1 MWCDS
6 IDSLVRKVGCCHQ
19 VRVFDAKLKMGRCF
33 TNWRWITVSERS
45 MWMCIAVTW
54 KKYKTALSLKT
65 DTELRRNCHKATTS
79 PYAQMMLWQCPTTP
93 CDSLVYFYHSNCI
106 ENATFM
112 TYNLLE
118 SPQFS
123 ELSFN
128 IGFPAN
134 LFSISTSYV
143 IVTGRELSGSLFF
156 KKKPCETQN
165 KCIYLLSHNFLHLA
179 QSFL

>member
-19 VRVFDAKLKMGRCF
+19 VRVFDAKLKMGLCF

-65 DTELRRNCHKATTS
+65 DTKLRRNCHKATTKS
-79 PYAQMMLWQCPTTP
+79 LRSDDVVTMPHNP
-93 CDSLVYFYHSNCI
+93 CHSLVYFYHSNCI

-134 LFSISTSYV
+134 LFSKSTSYV

-156 KKKPCETQN
+156 
-165 KCIYLLSHNFLHLA
+165 
-179 QSFL
+179 